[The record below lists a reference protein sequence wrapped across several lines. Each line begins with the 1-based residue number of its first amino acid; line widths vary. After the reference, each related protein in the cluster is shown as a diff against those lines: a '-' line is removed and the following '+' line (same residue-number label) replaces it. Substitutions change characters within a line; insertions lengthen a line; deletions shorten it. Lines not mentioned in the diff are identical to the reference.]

1 VTPGTAAYEQPTFV
15 GPVRVDP
22 DKPLSRGD
30 VVGRYVVVAQIG
42 RGGMG
47 VVYSA
52 YDPELDRKVAIKI
65 LLGSSGETSTVA
77 DARTRLVREAQ
88 ALAQLSHPAVRRDPR
103 RRDLRRPRVARHGIH
118 RRRDPRRVA
127 QAAHTPLARGPGD
140 VQPAPVKASPPP
152 TPPAWS
158 TATSSPTTSWS
169 ATTGASASWTSA
181 SPRAEPRHHRAP
193 VDLRA
198 SQSALR
204 SSVTQD
210 GMVMGTPQYMA
221 PEQWLGDPTDARTDQ
236 FSFCVVP
243 QGKPRGSI

>member
-88 ALAQLSHPAVRRDPR
+88 ALAQLSHPAVVAIHDVGTYG
-103 RRDLRRPRVARHGIH
+103 DRVW
-118 RRRDPRRVA
+118 
-127 QAAHTPLARGPGD
+127 LAMEFIDGVTLG
-140 VQPAPVKASPPP
+140 
-152 TPPAWS
+152 AW
-158 TATSSPTTSWS
+158 P
-169 ATTGASASWTSA
+169 
-181 SPRAEPRHHRAP
+181 
-193 VDLRA
+193 
-198 SQSALR
+198 
-204 SSVTQD
+204 
-210 GMVMGTPQYMA
+210 PQYMA

-236 FSFCVVP
+236 FSFCVAP